1 MRRLK
6 IAILFIFIMCI
17 VFTAE
22 AQKTDTVKSKTA
34 WISKISMPKFSMPK
48 VTIPKVNFPKITM
61 PKVHIPKFTMF
72 SPKSKT
78 EMDSTPVKA
87 IVQLDTAAKTPKAS
101 WTSKIKFPS
110 IRQQKKQVDSTPVK
124 TIVKLDTAAIKPKA
138 SWTSK
143 IKFPSIRQQKKQVDS
158 TKLAVKLVEAPK
170 AKAEMDTTSK
180 SVKAKTT
187 KKTKLNSVPKTEA
200 IVVLDTAVKVDS
212 YNFQLVKRKF
222 VSSLNKFSTAN
233 TFSLLAGANS
243 TKQTIA
249 SGGYASDFN
258 YSMLD
263 INNDVYKTGFFG
275 GVRFDGKYQNK
286 HEYSLSFTLNKI
298 NAGAKYTQPLKLTSF
313 KGEDQFFV
321 LNIAAH
327 YKKQIPIGDPSK
339 YKFYAIAGPSID
351 TRISGTSLEN
361 EVTAA
366 YKRIFFKGDFGFEF
380 NNRSMYT
387 LFLNYQHNIG
397 SLTKSPINTNINS
410 FEFGVIAK
418 AADLF

>member
-1 MRRLK
+1 
-6 IAILFIFIMCI
+6 
-17 VFTAE
+17 
-22 AQKTDTVKSKTA
+22 
-34 WISKISMPKFSMPK
+34 
-48 VTIPKVNFPKITM
+48 
-61 PKVHIPKFTMF
+61 
-72 SPKSKT
+72 
-78 EMDSTPVKA
+78 
-87 IVQLDTAAKTPKAS
+87 VQVDTAAKMPKVS

-110 IRQQKKQVDSTPVK
+110 IRLPKKAVDST
-124 TIVKLDTAAIKPKA
+124 A
-138 SWTSK
+138 
-143 IKFPSIRQQKKQVDS
+143 
-158 TKLAVKLVEAPK
+158 LAVKLVEAPI
-170 AKAEMDTTSK
+170 AKVVMDSTAISK
-180 SVKAKTT
+180 SVKAKTS
-187 KKTKLNSVPKTEA
+187 KKIKPNSIPKTEA
-200 IVVLDTAVKVDS
+200 IVISDTAVKVDS
-212 YNFQLVKRKF
+212 HNFKLFKRKI
-222 VSSLNKFSTAN
+222 VSGLNKFSTAN

-263 INNDVYKTGFFG
+263 INNDVFKTGVFG

-286 HEYSLSFTLNKI
+286 HQYSLSFTLNKI
-298 NAGAKYTQPLKLTSF
+298 NAGAKYTQPLKLTPVIGGFTSF

-321 LNIAAH
+321 MNIAAH
-327 YKKQIPIGDPSK
+327 YKKQIMIGDPNK
-339 YKFYAIAGPSID
+339 YKFYAIVGPSFD
-351 TRISGTSLEN
+351 ARISGTSLEN

-366 YKRIFFKGDFGFEF
+366 YKRIFIKGDVGFEF